1 MSSTKDEQLT
11 VSDWLASSTS
21 GFKESFEQANHL
33 LSMSEYLEVVAQN
46 PVQQCRDSARYLRD
60 CMDHFGT
67 EQVYRPYGSF
77 TRFKVFD
84 CEYDNHREALIGQEA
99 VQEKIYGSK
108 LD

>member
-1 MSSTKDEQLT
+1 MSRTKDEQLT

-67 EQVYRPYGSF
+67 EPVYRPYGSF
-77 TRFKVFD
+77 TRFKLFD
-84 CEYDNHREALIGQEA
+84 CEYDDHREALIGQEA
-99 VQEKIYGSK
+99 VQEKI
-108 LD
+108 